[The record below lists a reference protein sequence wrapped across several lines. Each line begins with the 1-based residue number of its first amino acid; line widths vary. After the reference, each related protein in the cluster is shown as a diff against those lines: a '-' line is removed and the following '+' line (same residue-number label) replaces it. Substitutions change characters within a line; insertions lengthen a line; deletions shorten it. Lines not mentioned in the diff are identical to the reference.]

1 MPTRRDS
8 REALGKALRVSRR
21 MLPGGLVLTLVAGV
35 LLWVATRYLALEV
48 WVAWVLFAFA
58 AFRAVGGLINIVYVR
73 QKLRGGTR

>member
-48 WVAWVLFAFA
+48 WVAWVLFVFA
-58 AFRAVGGLINIVYVR
+58 AFGAVGDLINIAYVR
-73 QKLRGGTR
+73 RKLRGGTR